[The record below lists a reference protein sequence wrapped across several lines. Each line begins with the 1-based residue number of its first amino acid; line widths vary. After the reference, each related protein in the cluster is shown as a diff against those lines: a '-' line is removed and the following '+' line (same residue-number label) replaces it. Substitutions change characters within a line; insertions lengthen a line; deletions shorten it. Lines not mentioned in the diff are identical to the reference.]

1 MTYKCSTCGQ
11 VAEVAGNC
19 PTCNVPMIAVESE
32 EVATEVKETPSETT
46 EKTPEQ
52 SA

>member
-19 PTCNVPMIAVESE
+19 PTCNVPMNAVESE
-32 EVATEVKETPSETT
+32 GATTEVKETPSETT
-46 EKTPEQ
+46 EETPEQ